1 MNCRK
6 AILQVSSG
14 LSLVLI
20 VAQALL
26 VVGSWI
32 LTAAKP
38 NIHMRSI
45 LGSDGLRWLF
55 GTFVDNIS
63 TPMLVW
69 MLLLGV
75 ALGLLWASGLPR
87 ALRSY
92 RKITGYER
100 MALLVVLWE
109 VVAIVVAIVLL
120 AFVPHAVLLSA
131 LGTLLP
137 SSFSASVFPMFTFTL
152 SIIAITYGSI
162 TGAFRSVAG
171 LFVAMSDGVG
181 ALSPLMVLY
190 AIGMEFY
197 CSLVWVFSL

>member
-14 LSLVLI
+14 LSFVLI
-20 VAQALL
+20 VAQVLL

-137 SSFSASVFPMFTFTL
+137 SSFSASAFPMFTFTL

-171 LFVAMSDGVG
+171 MFVAMSDGVG

>member
-69 MLLLGV
+69 MLLLEV

-137 SSFSASVFPMFTFTL
+137 SSFSASAFPMFTFTL

-171 LFVAMSDGVG
+171 MFVAMSDGVG

>member
-26 VVGSWI
+26 VVCSWI

-137 SSFSASVFPMFTFTL
+137 SSFSASAFPMFTFTL

-171 LFVAMSDGVG
+171 MFVAMSDGVG

>member
-6 AILQVSSG
+6 AILQASSG

-20 VAQALL
+20 VAQVLL

-75 ALGLLWASGLPR
+75 AFGLLWTSGLPR

-137 SSFSASVFPMFTFTL
+137 SSFSASAFPMFTFTL

-171 LFVAMSDGVG
+171 MFVAMSDGVG

>member
-20 VAQALL
+20 VAQVLL

-87 ALRSY
+87 ALSSY

-137 SSFSASVFPMFTFTL
+137 SSFSASAFPMFTFTL

-171 LFVAMSDGVG
+171 MFVAMSDGVG

>member
-14 LSLVLI
+14 MSLVLI

-171 LFVAMSDGVG
+171 MFVAMSDGVG

>member
-137 SSFSASVFPMFTFTL
+137 SSFSASAFPMFTFTL
-152 SIIAITYGSI
+152 IIIAITYGSI

-171 LFVAMSDGVG
+171 MFVAMSDGVG

>member
-14 LSLVLI
+14 MSLMLI

-137 SSFSASVFPMFTFTL
+137 SSFSASAFPMFTFTL

-171 LFVAMSDGVG
+171 MFVTMSDGVG